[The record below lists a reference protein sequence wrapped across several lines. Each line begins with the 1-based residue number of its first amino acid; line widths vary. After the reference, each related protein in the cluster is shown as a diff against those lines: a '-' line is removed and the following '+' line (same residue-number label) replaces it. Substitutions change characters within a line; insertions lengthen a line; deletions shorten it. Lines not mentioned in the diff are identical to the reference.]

1 MEEIGKR
8 LVENHRHEVTIFSSS
23 YAGGEIEE
31 HRSGMRIVR
40 GGGKY
45 SVYSKARKYA
55 KTHLSEYDLIIDE
68 INTVPFRAKT
78 IANGKPVIAL
88 VHQLAREIWFYET
101 RFPISLLG
109 YFALEPLWL
118 REYRKIPTITV
129 SESTRGDLFH
139 RGFEKVEVV
148 HNGIGTKPL
157 PDVPTK
163 DVRPI
168 LIFLA
173 RLVRCKRPQ
182 HAIEAFERVKAIYP
196 KAELWVVGDG
206 YLKFRLQKQ
215 ACAGVKFFGRVSDSE
230 KFELLKQARVLLAPS
245 VREGW
250 GISVIEANA
259 MGTPAVGYDVP
270 GLRDSIIHG
279 STGYL
284 VEPGDVDALARTTLR
299 ILSEPALENS
309 LCNRSLQWA
318 RNFNWENS
326 TQGFNDLLQAVAN
339 PARG

>member
-1 MEEIGKR
+1 
-8 LVENHRHEVTIFSSS
+8 
-23 YAGGEIEE
+23 
-31 HRSGMRIVR
+31 MRIIR
-40 GGGKY
+40 QGGKY

-78 IANGKPVIAL
+78 IANDKPVIA
-88 VHQLAREIWFYET
+88 VIHQLAREVWFYET
-101 RFPISLLG
+101 KFPISLLG
-109 YFALEPLWL
+109 YFGLEPLWL
-118 REYRKIPTITV
+118 RGYKKIPTITV
-129 SESTRGDLFH
+129 SESTRSDLFD
-139 RGFEKVEVV
+139 RGFEKVQVV

-157 PDVPTK
+157 SAVPTK
-163 DVRPI
+163 DAKPV
-168 LIFLA
+168 LIFLG

-182 HAIEAFERVKAIYP
+182 HAIEAFERVKAIRP
-196 KAELWVVGDG
+196 EAELWVVGDG

-215 ACAGVKFFGRVSDSE
+215 ACSGVKFFGRVSDEE
-230 KFELLKQARVLLAPS
+230 KFDLLKQARVLLAPS

-284 VEPGDVDALARTTLR
+284 VEPGEINALARSAMR
-299 ILSEPALENS
+299 ILSEPATENS
-309 LCNRSLQWA
+309 LCNASLQWA

-326 TQGFNDLLQAVAN
+326 TQRFNDLLQSVAN
-339 PARG
+339 PT